1 MTVAGCNNNPAAKEV
16 FLKDINSE
24 DVVLAVF
31 IVRQT
36 LFSLGM
42 FCRYLIDCIT

>member
-1 MTVAGCNNNPAAKEV
+1 MTAAGCNNNTAAKEV
-16 FLKDINSE
+16 FLKDKNSE

-31 IVRQT
+31 IVKPN
-36 LFSLGM
+36 LLSLGM